1 MQKIKRPRMLRGL
14 LKRKSAGEKAVYIIV
29 FIIFCLY
36 AFTLIYPVLWAFM
49 SSFKDEVNYLDDMV
63 GLPWYWQ
70 FSNYVDAFTELG
82 NLFAMFLNSGRLAF
96 GGAALGVFISSMSAY
111 VVAKYKFFGRKTF
124 YMVALVI
131 MMLPIVGALPS
142 QYEVYSNLGILNTP
156 FMLIT
161 YCSGMGFNFLVL
173 YGYFTSLPWDYVE
186 ASFIDG
192 GNHFNT
198 FFQIMLP
205 QAKGVILSL
214 GIVAFINI
222 WNDYN
227 TPILF
232 LESYPTLSSGIYI
245 YQQDILQTGINIPML
260 FAGVF
265 MSVIPVLVLF
275 VLFQNKIMEIS
286 IGGGLKG

>member
-1 MQKIKRPRMLRGL
+1 MQKTGKNYFWQGI
-14 LKRKSAGEKAVYIIV
+14 LKRKSAGEKIIYIIV
-29 FIIFCLY
+29 FVLFCSY
-36 AFTLIYPVLWAFM
+36 ALTLIYPVLWAFM
-49 SSFKDEVNYLDDMV
+49 SSFKSEVNYMDDMV
-63 GLPWYWQ
+63 GFPLHWQ
-70 FSNYVDAFTELG
+70 FSNYIDAFSELG
-82 NLFAMFLNSGRLAF
+82 NLPLMFLNSGWFAL

-111 VVAKYKFFGRKTF
+111 VVAKYKFIGRKTF

-142 QYEVYSNLGILNTP
+142 QYDVYSKIGILDTP
-156 FMLIT
+156 FLLLI

-245 YQQDILQTGINIPML
+245 YQQDILQAGVNIPLL

>member
-1 MQKIKRPRMLRGL
+1 MQKTGKNYFWQGK
-14 LKRKSAGEKAVYIIV
+14 LKRKSAGEKIIYVIV
-29 FIIFCLY
+29 FVLFCLY
-36 AFTLIYPVLWAFM
+36 ALTLIYPVLWAFM
-49 SSFKDEVNYLDDMV
+49 SSFKNEVNYMDDMV
-63 GLPWYWQ
+63 GFPLYWQ
-70 FSNYVDAFTELG
+70 FSNYIDAFSELG
-82 NLFAMFLNSGRLAF
+82 NLPLMFLNSGWFAL

-111 VVAKYKFFGRKTF
+111 VVAKYKFIGRKTF

-142 QYEVYSNLGILNTP
+142 QYDVYSKIGILDTP
-156 FMLIT
+156 FLLLI

-232 LESYPTLSSGIYI
+232 LESYPTLSSGIYV
-245 YQQDILQTGINIPML
+245 YQQDILQAGVNIPLL